1 MLIICMNKPIT
12 KHLIGF
18 AAIAINAGRM
28 QGQSR
33 KQTLVLE
40 GEERNKT
47 GKSDKAI
54 RNHTKDIEVLKI
66 AK

>member
-1 MLIICMNKPIT
+1 
-12 KHLIGF
+12 
-18 AAIAINAGRM
+18 
-28 QGQSR
+28 
-33 KQTLVLE
+33 LE

-54 RNHTKDIEVLKI
+54 RNHKKDIEVLKI

>member
-1 MLIICMNKPIT
+1 MLIIGMNKPIT

-18 AAIAINAGRM
+18 ATISIDAGRL
-28 QGQSR
+28 QGQSG
-33 KQTLVLE
+33 KQTLILE

>member
-1 MLIICMNKPIT
+1 L
-12 KHLIGF
+12 
-18 AAIAINAGRM
+18 

-33 KQTLVLE
+33 KQTFVLE

>member
-1 MLIICMNKPIT
+1 MLIIGMNKPIA
-12 KHLIGF
+12 KHLISF
-18 AAIAINAGRM
+18 ATIAINAGRM
-28 QGQSR
+28 QGQSG

>member
-1 MLIICMNKPIT
+1 
-12 KHLIGF
+12 LIGF
-18 AAIAINAGRM
+18 ATIAIDAGRL
-28 QGQSR
+28 QGQSG
-33 KQTLVLE
+33 KQTLILE

-54 RNHTKDIEVLKI
+54 RNHTKDIKVLKI